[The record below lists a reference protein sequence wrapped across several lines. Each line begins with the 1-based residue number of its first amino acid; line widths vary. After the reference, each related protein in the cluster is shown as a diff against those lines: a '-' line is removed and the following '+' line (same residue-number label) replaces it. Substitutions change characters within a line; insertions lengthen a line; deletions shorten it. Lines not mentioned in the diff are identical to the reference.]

1 MITALALSGCKPT
14 DEPSVR
20 ASSGPARTERGLTD
34 TNAPL
39 AKPDNTAVNIRDRAE
54 QTLTPG
60 DQGESAADRDLTQKV
75 RKNLTAGDYSLSAR
89 NIKIITV
96 NGKVTLRGPV
106 KTDAE
111 KTAIVQLAKSV
122 AGDSNVD
129 DQLEVKVP

>member
-1 MITALALSGCKPT
+1 MIAALALTGCKR
-14 DEPSVR
+14 DETSAR
-20 ASSGPARTERGLTD
+20 ASSSQARSERGVID
-34 TNAPL
+34 TNAAL
-39 AKPDNTAVNIRDRAE
+39 ANADNTAVNIRDRAE

-60 DQGESAADRDLTQKV
+60 DQGESAVDRDLTQKV
-75 RKNLTAGDYSLSAR
+75 RKNLGAGDYSVIAR

-129 DQLEVKVP
+129 DQLEVKAP